1 MKAII
6 ILIMFAVGRSFF
18 RSITHYLLVGW
29 FTVTTKL
36 MENVLAT
43 APDGAD
49 RAIFWGRI
57 LGFASH
63 PMLWI
68 FILAVN
74 YGNG

>member
-1 MKAII
+1 MKTVLLI
-6 ILIMFAVGRSFF
+6 ILSFVAHTF
-18 RSITHYLLVGW
+18 LLAGLKFLMVGW

-36 MENVLAT
+36 MENVLVNV
-43 APDGAD
+43 PDGAD

-57 LGFASH
+57 LGFTSH

-74 YGNG
+74 YGNS

>member
-1 MKAII
+1 MKVIFL
-6 ILIMFAVGRSFF
+6 ILLSFM
-18 RSITHYLLVGW
+18 TKGVLLAGLNFLMVGW

-36 MENVLAT
+36 MENVLAN

-57 LGFASH
+57 LGFVSH

-74 YGNG
+74 YGNS